1 MAPPAPASRWSR
13 RATWLAVALG
23 GYLGLLAADRSRI
36 VVRGGSMLPRLW
48 PGDVLV
54 TVPAL
59 APLRP
64 GQVVVARDPADP
76 DHLVVK
82 RVTGVDRD
90 RVVLRGD
97 NPDAS
102 TDSRHWGAVP
112 RRSVR
117 RLALRRWPDVRT
129 PLTLPPAAPD
139 VVR

>member
-1 MAPPAPASRWSR
+1 
-13 RATWLAVALG
+13 
-23 GYLGLLAADRSRI
+23 
-36 VVRGGSMLPRLW
+36 MLPRLW
-48 PGDVLV
+48 PGDVLL

-64 GQVVVARDPADP
+64 GQVVVARDPTDP

-82 RVTGVDRD
+82 RVTGLGRGQ
-90 RVVLRGD
+90 VVLRGD

-102 TDSRHWGAVP
+102 TDSRQWGPVP

-117 RLALRRWPDVRT
+117 RLALRRWPDLRT
-129 PLTLPPAAPD
+129 PLTVAPAVPD